1 MARVG
6 SRARIALTA
15 VAAALAAGCTAAAPT
30 PARPFSSSDFT
41 PTSIR
46 RFSEF
51 PLYWVGTR
59 FGGWPLVAIDG
70 PMPPDDFITFIYGTC
85 EPRPQ
90 DEEASCE
97 PPLEI
102 QVQPLCVH
110 LEVVAADPVW
120 ERRSVRSA
128 PVGRIDHAPVLL
140 SRTVQVKVYTDS
152 LAVAWRVLA
161 ALRSA
166 NGVAP
171 VLGERDPIPASPAA
185 VLRGTHACQ

>member
-1 MARVG
+1 M
-6 SRARIALTA
+6 
-15 VAAALAAGCTAAAPT
+15 PT
-30 PARPFSSSDFT
+30 PTITGGHDRPRW
-41 PTSIR
+41 PKLTSVSTKKRLMPGIPSPGR
-46 RFSEF
+46 
-51 PLYWVGTR
+51 
-59 FGGWPLVAIDG
+59 GGRAAWTASIVAL
-70 PMPPDDFITFIYGTC
+70 PH
-85 EPRPQ
+85 RPQ

>member
-1 MARVG
+1 
-6 SRARIALTA
+6 
-15 VAAALAAGCTAAAPT
+15 
-30 PARPFSSSDFT
+30 
-41 PTSIR
+41 
-46 RFSEF
+46 
-51 PLYWVGTR
+51 
-59 FGGWPLVAIDG
+59 
-70 PMPPDDFITFIYGTC
+70 
-85 EPRPQ
+85 
-90 DEEASCE
+90 
-97 PPLEI
+97 
-102 QVQPLCVH
+102 
-110 LEVVAADPVW
+110 VW

-171 VLGERDPIPASPAA
+171 VLGERDPIPAPPAA